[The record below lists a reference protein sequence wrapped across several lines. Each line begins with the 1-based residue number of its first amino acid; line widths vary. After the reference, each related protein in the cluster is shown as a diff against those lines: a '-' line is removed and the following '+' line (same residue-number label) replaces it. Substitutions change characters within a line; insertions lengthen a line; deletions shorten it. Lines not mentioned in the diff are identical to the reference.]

1 MLGYRRWRG
10 EGSGGA
16 GRGGGGELAKG
27 GGGGERKEGGLA
39 GLMRGGAGSK
49 AASASGSLHY
59 DEETGREVKSPGTDR
74 DAKKKK
80 VVSYLPLY
88 CTRSQVTEFTK

>member
-1 MLGYRRWRG
+1 MEGRRQRRGG
-10 EGSGGA
+10 EGV
-16 GRGGGGELAKG
+16 GELAKG
-27 GGGGERKEGGLA
+27 GGRKEGRGGGLA

-74 DAKKKK
+74 DAKK
-80 VVSYLPLY
+80 SRELPAPLLHTFPGHGVY
-88 CTRSQVTEFTK
+88 KMS